1 MCIPLL
7 NLHINAT
14 SLGYLY
20 QNYLKA
26 TWCKLDRKYIPPTK
40 AWVSKAGPQGNIWR
54 EGDVTVLGGLKDHFD
69 DIIER

>member
-7 NLHINAT
+7 NLLINAT

-26 TWCKLDRKYIPPTK
+26 TWCKLDRKYIPPQRLGVK
-40 AWVSKAGPQGNIWR
+40 GWSPGQYLGG
-54 EGDVTVLGGLKDHFD
+54 GDVTVLGGLKDHFD